1 MIDRSVAPTVFVV
14 LASLGACAMD
24 QTGWQ
29 DLERDLRAR
38 ISLEPDST
46 EVAVGLVSLTGSQ
59 AIWIDAD
66 TRMHAASTMKVPV
79 LIQLARQVDAGAVSW
94 DDSVVL
100 RNEFRSIV
108 DGSAYQLTI
117 DDDSD
122 STLYQRIGDVITYR
136 ELAERMIVRSSNLA
150 TNVLVDVL
158 GATAT
163 QHTARELGADSIEV
177 LRGVEDL
184 KAYRQGLSN
193 TTTARDLAV
202 LMRALAT
209 GHAASGQAT
218 EVMVEILEGQEF
230 HDLIPAG
237 LPEGTR
243 VANKTGWIT
252 GIVHDA
258 AIVYPTSCPAYV
270 LVVLTRGFGEYRD
283 AAGVIAELSST
294 VYHGLA
300 CSVE

>member
-1 MIDRSVAPTVFVV
+1 
-14 LASLGACAMD
+14 MD

-38 ISLEPDST
+38 ISLEADST

-79 LIQLARQVDAGAVSW
+79 LIQLARQVDAGIVSW

-100 RNEFRSIV
+100 RNEFRSLV
-108 DGSAYQLTI
+108 DGSAYRLTI

-122 STLYQRIGDVITYR
+122 STLYQRIGEVITYR

-158 GATAT
+158 GAAAT
-163 QHTARELGADSIEV
+163 QGTARELGADSIEV
-177 LRGVEDL
+177 LRGVEDI

-193 TTTARDLAV
+193 TTTARDMAA

-209 GHAASGQAT
+209 GHAASGEAT
-218 EVMVEILEGQEF
+218 EVMVEILESQEF

-237 LPEGTR
+237 LPQGTR

-258 AIVYPTSCPAYV
+258 AIVYPPGCPAYV
-270 LVVLTRGFGEYRD
+270 LVVLTRGFVEYRD
-283 AAGVIAELSST
+283 AARLVAELSST
-294 VYHGLA
+294 VYRGLG
-300 CSVE
+300 CLDE

>member
-1 MIDRSVAPTVFVV
+1 
-14 LASLGACAMD
+14 MD

-38 ISLEPDST
+38 ISLEADST

-79 LIQLARQVDAGAVSW
+79 LIQLARQVDAGVVSW

-122 STLYQRIGDVITYR
+122 STLYQRIGEVITYR

-158 GATAT
+158 GAAAT
-163 QHTARELGADSIEV
+163 QGTARELGADSIEV
-177 LRGVEDL
+177 LRGVEDI

-209 GHAASGQAT
+209 GHAASDETT
-218 EVMVEILEGQEF
+218 EVMVEILERQEF

-237 LPEGTR
+237 LPQGTR

-258 AIVYPTSCPAYV
+258 AIVYPPGCPAYV
-270 LVVLTRGFGEYRD
+270 LVVLTRGFVEYRD
-283 AAGVIAELSST
+283 AARLVAELSST
-294 VYHGLA
+294 VYRGLG
-300 CSVE
+300 CLDE